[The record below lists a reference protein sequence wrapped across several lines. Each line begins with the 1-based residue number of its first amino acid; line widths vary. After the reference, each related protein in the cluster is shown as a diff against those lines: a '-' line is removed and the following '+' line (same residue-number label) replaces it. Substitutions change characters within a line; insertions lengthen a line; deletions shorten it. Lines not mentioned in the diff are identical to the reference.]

1 MRGRLAKVAV
11 LVNSGALTAEINK
24 LVDDPALAV

>member
-1 MRGRLAKVAV
+1 MRGRLAEVAV
-11 LVNSGALTAEINK
+11 LVNSGALTAEINE